1 MMIPWFAALQ
11 TVVQTASS
19 TASTTLRRVAY
30 VPVSHVDFIF
40 SVQLERSSIVA
51 LAIGVL
57 TLLVIML
64 IVKRR
69 RARRR
74 PSSGT

>member
-30 VPVSHVDFIF
+30 VPESHVDFIF